1 MDTTK
6 KLKRFRKNMVKHS
19 HSTMNG
25 IVNMWDFEKGTLTHV
40 SDRNCGRSVKLKNVS
55 SEIPIAFQTYYKVVV

>member
-1 MDTTK
+1 MEWVK
-6 KLKRFRKNMVKHS
+6 FRKNQVRNIHS
-19 HSTMNG
+19 KLNG

-55 SEIPIAFQTYYKVVV
+55 SEILIAFQTYYKVVV